1 MNREDK
7 RNINNNSDKDYNLN
21 VQMKVPEL
29 KKWSKDLEWPT
40 DKRIDDIGR
49 NHVDGEIYNKLDI
62 YD

>member
-29 KKWSKDLEWPT
+29 KKWSKD
-40 DKRIDDIGR
+40 IDEEDERMDLIVRNGNIG
-49 NHVDGEIYNKLDI
+49 
-62 YD
+62 YDVI